1 MSYGFKATQP
11 ITEMFSED
19 FRKVED
25 QTGRAK
31 SITMIKYNDV
41 KQRQRLEKSIS
52 KKLEKAEKNAQY
64 LFKDKQK
71 KVRKA
76 LEKFEMVQIANKQKL
91 RGEKAEVRLKQREIE
106 ESDKAEEERI
116 KQVLADKQKV
126 LKDYQ
131 DQVQAKVM
139 KVNQKLQEE
148 EIEQKVLMYEK
159 MDATSKKQSLAAE
172 NRDF

>member
-1 MSYGFKATQP
+1 M
-11 ITEMFSED
+11 
-19 FRKVED
+19 
-25 QTGRAK
+25 
-31 SITMIKYNDV
+31 
-41 KQRQRLEKSIS
+41 
-52 KKLEKAEKNAQY
+52 
-64 LFKDKQK
+64 KQK
-71 KVRKA
+71 
-76 LEKFEMVQIANKQKL
+76 
-91 RGEKAEVRLKQREIE
+91 EIE

-116 KQVLADKQKV
+116 KQVLAEKQKV
-126 LKDYQ
+126 LKEYQ

>member
-1 MSYGFKATQP
+1 M
-11 ITEMFSED
+11 
-19 FRKVED
+19 
-25 QTGRAK
+25 
-31 SITMIKYNDV
+31 
-41 KQRQRLEKSIS
+41 
-52 KKLEKAEKNAQY
+52 AE
-64 LFKDKQK
+64 
-71 KVRKA
+71 
-76 LEKFEMVQIANKQKL
+76 
-91 RGEKAEVRLKQREIE
+91 
-106 ESDKAEEERI
+106 
-116 KQVLADKQKV
+116 KQKV

>member
-1 MSYGFKATQP
+1 M
-11 ITEMFSED
+11 
-19 FRKVED
+19 
-25 QTGRAK
+25 
-31 SITMIKYNDV
+31 
-41 KQRQRLEKSIS
+41 
-52 KKLEKAEKNAQY
+52 
-64 LFKDKQK
+64 
-71 KVRKA
+71 
-76 LEKFEMVQIANKQKL
+76 
-91 RGEKAEVRLKQREIE
+91 KQREIE

>member
-1 MSYGFKATQP
+1 M
-11 ITEMFSED
+11 
-19 FRKVED
+19 
-25 QTGRAK
+25 
-31 SITMIKYNDV
+31 
-41 KQRQRLEKSIS
+41 
-52 KKLEKAEKNAQY
+52 
-64 LFKDKQK
+64 
-71 KVRKA
+71 
-76 LEKFEMVQIANKQKL
+76 
-91 RGEKAEVRLKQREIE
+91 RLKQREIE